1 MAWQAKGKVTRR
13 ERFLAEMDAV
23 IPRASIARRKR
34 PRRRAGFGSFLS
46 EAPPPMLDYHCRV
59 RFYGHGSAIVLQ
71 APKDA
76 EAQFLLPAEP

>member
-1 MAWQAKGKVTRR
+1 MRADAVGVWEGMTVAVCPGSPANRCNAWQKVTITLI
-13 ERFLAEMDAV
+13 E
-23 IPRASIARRKR
+23 AR
-34 PRRRAGFGSFLS
+34 FGSFVS